1 MPAPRKKPKKI
12 SWKAFQKE
20 YLTRE
25 DGYKYEWLNG
35 IVEKTKRT
43 MDYSQAYIL
52 INIRNFFDKYKKKHN
67 VSGHLISEIDTFFA
81 AHHRRPDIAY
91 FTDAQI
97 RKAKEGEAPVPQFI
111 IEVISKNDMIN
122 TVNKKMEDYR
132 KAGVPVVWHVLPKFK
147 KVHVYHGTEMKIFG
161 EGEKVSAAPVLP
173 DFEMEVSA
181 IFK

>member
-1 MPAPRKKPKKI
+1 MSTATAIQEKVSKPMPVPKKKPKKI

-43 MDYSQAYIL
+43 MDYSQFYIL
-52 INIRNFFDKYKKKHN
+52 INIRNFFDEYKMRTKTDGYL
-67 VSGHLISEIDTFFA
+67 VSEGDTFFA

-111 IEVISKNDMIN
+111 I
-122 TVNKKMEDYR
+122 
-132 KAGVPVVWHVLPKFK
+132 
-147 KVHVYHGTEMKIFG
+147 
-161 EGEKVSAAPVLP
+161 
-173 DFEMEVSA
+173 
-181 IFK
+181 